1 MRRAHMEPSQHVAEL
16 QPPRS
21 GRYQR
26 RGKRG
31 SASYVFM
38 KCLVETFGLEL
49 LRADAGVLEISAGK
63 GELAC
68 ALRNRYQ
75 VPVTCAE
82 PRPLDLRRVVQR
94 LRWSAES
101 AAAGNGRHST
111 PVDLPENC
119 CRSSRIFAPVHL
131 RIFWHQGVLKDPE
144 ALARSWNLAHQVR
157 WCASGLSQ
165 AEDLHGEE
173 PYLSKGVPF
182 RQLELTEYYTRPEAA
197 ASADSSCQ
205 QLPAEGEVLYDQP
218 EDAEV
223 DESGPGS
230 DALCPGRA
238 APACGACTVV
248 ELGGGSAP
256 PALAAVRGLCEV
268 CSLVVALHADQAAEA
283 AVRFAAERG
292 KAFAVVPCCVYAE
305 DFPQRRL
312 SSGRLVRSLAE
323 LIEYLAALAD
333 GVEVTTL
340 PFSGKNTV
348 IYARPQ

>member
-119 CRSSRIFAPVHL
+119 
-131 RIFWHQGVLKDPE
+131 
-144 ALARSWNLAHQVR
+144 AR
-157 WCASGLSQ
+157 
-165 AEDLHGEE
+165 
-173 PYLSKGVPF
+173 
-182 RQLELTEYYTRPEAA
+182 
-197 ASADSSCQ
+197 AD
-205 QLPAEGEVLYDQP
+205 
-218 EDAEV
+218 
-223 DESGPGS
+223 
-230 DALCPGRA
+230 
-238 APACGACTVV
+238 
-248 ELGGGSAP
+248 LGGW
-256 PALAAVRGLCEV
+256 
-268 CSLVVALHADQAAEA
+268 LHAWLS
-283 AVRFAAERG
+283 
-292 KAFAVVPCCVYAE
+292 
-305 DFPQRRL
+305 RL
-312 SSGRLVRSLAE
+312 
-323 LIEYLAALAD
+323 
-333 GVEVTTL
+333 
-340 PFSGKNTV
+340 
-348 IYARPQ
+348 